1 MLLKRRLIGQRIRY
15 AGLGLAV
22 PILVLGV
29 SSLNAQGASSIAQG
43 FQSSD
48 PNVVA
53 GALVSLKQGTPNT
66 VELGTQDNVDR
77 LLGVVGNKSVIELT
91 NGRESVQVVTNGS
104 TTVLVSD
111 INGAIKTGDKV
122 TTSPISGIG
131 MKATTSTIVIGTA
144 QAGFSS
150 TSIVQTRTVTDKKG
164 KELSVHIGAIPIQ
177 VDKVFYQAPQDDNS
191 FLPPVLQDFAS
202 SVAGH
207 EVSPVRVLVAALLVL
222 MLFVV
227 VTILVY
233 SSVRSS
239 IISIGRNPL
248 SEEAVQK
255 SLLEIGLT
263 VVGILVFT
271 VIVIYL
277 ILTT

>member
-1 MLLKRRLIGQRIRY
+1 MLLKRRTIGQRIRY
-15 AGLGLAV
+15 AGLGLAL
-22 PILVLGV
+22 PILILGV

-43 FQSSD
+43 FQSTDS
-48 PNVVA
+48 NVVV
-53 GALVSLKQGTPNT
+53 GALVSLKQGTNT

-91 NGRESVQVVTNGS
+91 NGVDSIQVVTNGS

-111 INGAIKTGDKV
+111 INGAIKAGDKI
-122 TTSPISGIG
+122 TTSPISGVG
-131 MKATTSTIVIGTA
+131 MKATVSTVVIGTA
-144 QAGFSS
+144 QANFSS
-150 TSIVQTRTVTDKKG
+150 SSNAQTRTVTDKKG
-164 KELSVHIGAIPIQ
+164 KALSVHIGAIPIQ
-177 VDKVFYQAPQDDNS
+177 VDKVFYQAPQDNNS
-191 FLPPVLQDFAS
+191 FLPPMLQDFAS

-207 EVSPVRVLVAALLVL
+207 SVSPVRVLIAALLVL

-227 VTILVY
+227 VTILLY

-248 SEEAVQK
+248 SEEAVHK
-255 SLLEIGLT
+255 SLLEVGLT